1 MRDIVCEIKR
11 KFKKEVSTKDLHNL
25 KEKLFNKPSK
35 HLTETERLLNFIQE
49 YTNGKSGNY

>member
-1 MRDIVCEIKR
+1 MIPFLNSKGQKRDIVREIKR

-35 HLTETERLLNFIQE
+35 HLRETERV
-49 YTNGKSGNY
+49 